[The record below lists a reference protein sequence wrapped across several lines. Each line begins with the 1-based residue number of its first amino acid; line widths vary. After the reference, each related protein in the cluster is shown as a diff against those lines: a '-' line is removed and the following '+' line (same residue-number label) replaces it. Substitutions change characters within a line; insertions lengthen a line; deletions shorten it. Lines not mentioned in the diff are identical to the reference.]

1 MYHSTFERLVRDMRR
16 SLRVLALLA
25 FVLVLAA
32 ACSQAGAP
40 TSGPEFSN
48 IGKSLDGG
56 AAVPAPADSR
66 SVVGSIPAYDATT
79 TTQNGIPTLV
89 TSPNRNLI
97 LTANV
102 SMKTQDPWA
111 TADKARAIAS
121 GLGGDILAMS
131 QTGQG
136 DNRSALI
143 TVRVPSDRFD
153 EALRQLKLLD
163 GEVLTSN
170 VDAKDVTDQFT
181 DLQARLVAKQ
191 AEEQRYL
198 QLFPQAKT
206 VDETLKIDAA
216 LGNVRTQIEQLQGQL
231 NLIKNRTEFSTIT
244 MSIAPILTV
253 PTTPSGAWDPSV
265 TFAKAIAALSVFFR
279 FAADLAI
286 WVLVFGWLPLIGLAL
301 AFAAMRMRRP
311 SVTAP
316 TA

>member
-1 MYHSTFERLVRDMRR
+1 MRR
-16 SLRVLALLA
+16 PARVLALLVPV
-25 FVLVLAA
+25 VLLAA
-32 ACSQAGAP
+32 ACASAPAATAPSEGGGALGLARDGSAFQVGADGKAAP
-40 TSGPEFSN
+40 GAIPAPDFATNSN
-48 IGKSLDGG
+48 I
-56 AAVPAPADSR
+56 
-66 SVVGSIPAYDATT
+66 
-79 TTQNGIPTLV
+79 V
-89 TSPNRNLI
+89 TNPSRNLI

-102 SMKTQDPWA
+102 AMKTQDPWA
-111 TADKARAIAS
+111 TADKARAIAT

-136 DNRSALI
+136 ENRSALI

-216 LGNVRTQIEQLQGQL
+216 LGNVRVQIEQLQGQL

-244 MSIAPILTV
+244 MAISPILTV
-253 PTTPSGAWDPSV
+253 PTETAGVWDPSK
-265 TFAKAIAALSVFFR
+265 TFAKAIAALSVFFK

-286 WVLVFGWLPLIGLAL
+286 WILVFGWIPLIAL
-301 AFAAMRMRRP
+301 AVLLAATRLRRP

-316 TA
+316 TS

>member
-1 MYHSTFERLVRDMRR
+1 MAR
-16 SLRVLALLA
+16 SWRVITLLGLI
-25 FVLVLAA
+25 LVLAA
-32 ACSQAGAP
+32 ACTAGAP
-40 TSGPEFSN
+40 ATSEFRS
-48 IGKSLDGG
+48 IGNNLTDSRGS
-56 AAVPAPADSR
+56 AAVGQPAP
-66 SVVGSIPAYDATT
+66 GIPAFDGKAE
-79 TTQNGIPTLV
+79 NGIPTLV
-89 TSPNRNLI
+89 TNPNRNLI

-102 SMKTQDPWA
+102 AMKTQDPWA
-111 TADKARAIAS
+111 TADKARAIAT

-136 DNRSALI
+136 ENRSALI

-216 LGNVRTQIEQLQGQL
+216 LGNVRVQIEQLQGQL

-244 MSIAPILTV
+244 MAISPIVTV
-253 PTTPSGAWDPSV
+253 PTETGGVWDPSK
-265 TFAKAIAALSVFFR
+265 TFAKAITALSVFFK

-286 WVLVFGWLPLIGLAL
+286 WILVFGWIPLIALAL
-301 AFAAMRMRRP
+301 LLAATRLRRP

-316 TA
+316 TS

>member
-1 MYHSTFERLVRDMRR
+1 MRR
-16 SLRVLALLA
+16 SWRVLALLA
-25 FVLVLAA
+25 FILVLAA
-32 ACSQAGAP
+32 ACTAGAP
-40 TSGPEFSN
+40 AGSEQFRN
-48 IGKSLDGG
+48 IGNNLSDSAAKG
-56 AAVPAPADSR
+56 APAGIPAPG
-66 SVVGSIPAYDATT
+66 VGTT
-79 TTQNGIPTLV
+79 TENGIPALV
-89 TSPNRNLI
+89 TNPNRNLI

-111 TADKARAIAS
+111 TADKARAIAN

-136 DNRSALI
+136 ENRSALI
-143 TVRVPSDRFD
+143 TLRVPSDRFD
-153 EALRQLKLLD
+153 EALRQLKQLD

-216 LGNVRTQIEQLQGQL
+216 LGNVRVQIEQLQGQL

-244 MSIAPILTV
+244 MSIAPIVTI
-253 PTTPSGAWDPSV
+253 PSTTTGAWDPSV
-265 TFAKAIAALSVFFR
+265 TFAKAIAALSVFFK

-286 WVLVFGWLPLIGLAL
+286 WLLVFGWIPLIAL
-301 AFAAMRMRRP
+301 AIALAASRMRRP
-311 SVTAP
+311 GATAP
-316 TA
+316 TT

>member
-1 MYHSTFERLVRDMRR
+1 MKR
-16 SLRVLALLA
+16 SWRIVAVLGLI
-25 FVLVLAA
+25 LVLAA
-32 ACSQAGAP
+32 ACSGSTASPTAGQQ
-40 TSGPEFSN
+40 FSN
-48 IGKSLDGG
+48 IGNNLGDSAAKG
-56 AAVPAPADSR
+56 APAAIPAPF
-66 SVVGSIPAYDATT
+66 VGPKAE
-79 TTQNGIPTLV
+79 NGIPTLV
-89 TSPNRNLI
+89 TNPNRNLI

-131 QTGQG
+131 QTGEG
-136 DNRSALI
+136 ENRSALI
-143 TVRVPSDRFD
+143 SVRVPSDRFD

-163 GEVLTSN
+163 GQVLTSN

-216 LGNVRTQIEQLQGQL
+216 LGNVRTQIEQLQGAL

-244 MSIAPILTV
+244 MSIAPIVTV
-253 PTTPSGAWDPSV
+253 PTAQSVGWDPSV
-265 TFAKAIAALSVFFR
+265 TFAKAIAALSVFFKL
-279 FAADLAI
+279 AADLAI
-286 WVLVFGWLPLIGLAL
+286 WVLVFGWIPLIAL
-301 AFAAMRMRRP
+301 AIALAATRGGRP
-311 SVTAP
+311 GRTRAP
-316 TA
+316 YAR

>member
-1 MYHSTFERLVRDMRR
+1 MRGPA
-16 SLRVLALLA
+16 RVLAILVPV
-25 FVLVLAA
+25 VLLAA
-32 ACSQAGAP
+32 ACASVGTSAPSTAGGGTAFGRTDQTAVDAAKGAP
-40 TSGPEFSN
+40 AG
-48 IGKSLDGG
+48 I
-56 AAVPAPADSR
+56 PAPG
-66 SVVGSIPAYDATT
+66 VGTT
-79 TTQNGIPTLV
+79 AENGIPTLV
-89 TSPNRNLI
+89 TNPNRNLI

-111 TADKARAIAS
+111 TADKARAIAN

-136 DNRSALI
+136 ENRSALI
-143 TVRVPSDRFD
+143 TLRVPSDRFD

-216 LGNVRTQIEQLQGQL
+216 LGNVRVQIEQLQGQL

-244 MSIAPILTV
+244 MSIAPIVTV
-253 PTTPSGAWDPSV
+253 PTTTTGAWDPSV
-265 TFAKAIAALSVFFR
+265 TFAKAIAALSVFFK

-286 WVLVFGWLPLIGLAL
+286 WLLVFGWIPLIAL
-301 AFAAMRMRRP
+301 AIALAASRIRRP
-311 SVTAP
+311 NVTAP
-316 TA
+316 TS

>member
-1 MYHSTFERLVRDMRR
+1 MRR
-16 SLRVLALLA
+16 SLGVLALLA
-25 FVLVLAA
+25 LILVLAA
-32 ACSQAGAP
+32 ACTAGAP
-40 TSGPEFSN
+40 TTSEFRS
-48 IGKSLDGG
+48 IGNNLSDS
-56 AAVPAPADSR
+56 AAAPAPLATGAP
-66 SVVGSIPAYDATT
+66 GSIPAYRTT
-79 TTQNGIPTLV
+79 TENGIPTLV
-89 TSPNRNLI
+89 TDPNRNLI

-102 SMKTQDPWA
+102 AMKSQDPWA
-111 TADKARAIAS
+111 TADKARAIAT

-136 DNRSALI
+136 ENRSALI

-163 GEVLTSN
+163 GEVTTSN

-216 LGNVRTQIEQLQGQL
+216 LGNVRVQIEQLQGQI

-244 MSIAPILTV
+244 MSISPIVTV
-253 PTTPSGAWDPSV
+253 PATTGGVWDPAV
-265 TFAKAIAALSVFFR
+265 TFAKAIAALSVFFK

-286 WVLVFGWLPLIGLAL
+286 WLLVFGWIPLVGLAL
-301 AFAAMRMRRP
+301 ALLATRIWRP
-311 SVTAP
+311 RVSP
-316 TA
+316 S

>member
-1 MYHSTFERLVRDMRR
+1 MRR
-16 SLRVLALLA
+16 PARILALLVPV
-25 FVLVLAA
+25 VLLAA
-32 ACSQAGAP
+32 ACAAAAPAVTTAPSGGGAFP
-40 TSGPEFSN
+40 ARGDAAYQVAADGKPAPGAIPAPEFATNTN
-48 IGKSLDGG
+48 IANAS
-56 AAVPAPADSR
+56 
-66 SVVGSIPAYDATT
+66 
-79 TTQNGIPTLV
+79 
-89 TSPNRNLI
+89 RNLI

-102 SMKTQDPWA
+102 AMKTQDPWA
-111 TADKARAIAS
+111 TADKARAIAT

-131 QTGQG
+131 QTGKG
-136 DNRSALI
+136 ENRSALI

-216 LGNVRTQIEQLQGQL
+216 LGNVRVQIEQLQGQI

-244 MSIAPILTV
+244 MSISPIVTV
-253 PTTPSGAWDPSV
+253 PTETGGVWDPSK
-265 TFAKAIAALSVFFR
+265 TFAKAIAALSVFFK

-286 WVLVFGWLPLIGLAL
+286 WILVFGWIPLIALAL
-301 AFAAMRMRRP
+301 LLAANRMRRP
-311 SVTAP
+311 SATAP
-316 TA
+316 TS

>member
-1 MYHSTFERLVRDMRR
+1 MARSWRVMALV
-16 SLRVLALLA
+16 A
-25 FVLVLAA
+25 FMLVLAA
-32 ACSQAGAP
+32 CTAAAP
-40 TSGPEFSN
+40 ATSEFRS
-48 IGKSLDGG
+48 IGNNLTDSGG
-56 AAVPAPADSR
+56 GSAAVGQTAP
-66 SVVGSIPAYDATT
+66 GSIPAYDGKAE
-79 TTQNGIPTLV
+79 NGIPTLV
-89 TSPNRNLI
+89 TNPSRNLI

-102 SMKTQDPWA
+102 SKMTQDPWA
-111 TADKARAIAS
+111 TAEQARAIAS
-121 GLGGDILAMS
+121 GLGGDIRAMG

-136 DNRSALI
+136 ENRSALI

-216 LGNVRTQIEQLQGQL
+216 LGNVRVQIEQLQGQL

-244 MSIAPILTV
+244 MAISPILTV
-253 PTTPSGAWDPSV
+253 PTETAGVWDPSK
-265 TFAKAIAALSVFFR
+265 TFAKAIAALSVFFK

-286 WVLVFGWLPLIGLAL
+286 WILVFGWIPLIALAL
-301 AFAAMRMRRP
+301 LLAATRMRRP
-311 SVTAP
+311 SATAP
-316 TA
+316 TP

>member
-1 MYHSTFERLVRDMRR
+1 MAR
-16 SLRVLALLA
+16 SWRVITLLGLI
-25 FVLVLAA
+25 LVLAA
-32 ACSQAGAP
+32 ACGTAGAP
-40 TSGPEFSN
+40 TTSEFRS
-48 IGKSLDGG
+48 IGNNLTDSRGQ
-56 AAVPAPADSR
+56 AAVGQSAPGA
-66 SVVGSIPAYDATT
+66 IPAFDGKAE
-79 TTQNGIPTLV
+79 NGIPTLV
-89 TSPNRNLI
+89 TNPNRNLI

-102 SMKTQDPWA
+102 AMKTQDPWA
-111 TADKARAIAS
+111 TADKARAIAT

-136 DNRSALI
+136 ENRSALI

-216 LGNVRTQIEQLQGQL
+216 LGNVRVQIEQLQGQI

-244 MSIAPILTV
+244 MAISPILTV
-253 PTTPSGAWDPSV
+253 PTETAGVWDPSK
-265 TFAKAIAALSVFFR
+265 TFAKAIAALSVFFK

-286 WVLVFGWLPLIGLAL
+286 WILVFGWIPLIALAL
-301 AFAAMRMRRP
+301 LLAATRMRRP

-316 TA
+316 TS

>member
-1 MYHSTFERLVRDMRR
+1 MAR
-16 SLRVLALLA
+16 SWRVLALVA
-25 FVLVLAA
+25 FILVLAA
-32 ACSQAGAP
+32 ACTAGAP
-40 TSGPEFSN
+40 TTSSEFRN
-48 IGKSLDGG
+48 IGNNLNDSAAGTPAKGQG
-56 AAVPAPADSR
+56 AP
-66 SVVGSIPAYDATT
+66 GSIPAYDATT
-79 TTQNGIPTLV
+79 AENGIPTLV
-89 TSPNRNLI
+89 TNPNRNLI

-102 SMKTQDPWA
+102 AMKTQDPWA
-111 TADKARAIAS
+111 TADKARAIAT

-136 DNRSALI
+136 ENRSALI

-216 LGNVRTQIEQLQGQL
+216 LGNVRVQIEQLQGQL

-244 MSIAPILTV
+244 MAISPIVTV
-253 PTTPSGAWDPSV
+253 PAATGGAWDPAV
-265 TFAKAIAALSVFFR
+265 TFAKAIAALSVFFK

-286 WVLVFGWLPLIGLAL
+286 WILVFGWIPLIALAL
-301 AFAAMRMRRP
+301 LLAATRMRRP
-311 SVTAP
+311 GVTAP
-316 TA
+316 TS

>member
-1 MYHSTFERLVRDMRR
+1 MRR
-16 SLRVLALLA
+16 SWRVLALLA
-25 FVLVLAA
+25 FILVLAA
-32 ACSQAGAP
+32 ACTAGAP
-40 TSGPEFSN
+40 AGSQQFSN
-48 IGKSLDGG
+48 IGNNLSDSAAKG
-56 AAVPAPADSR
+56 APAGIPAPG
-66 SVVGSIPAYDATT
+66 VGTT
-79 TTQNGIPTLV
+79 TENGIPTLV
-89 TSPNRNLI
+89 TNPNRNLI

-111 TADKARAIAS
+111 TADKARAIAN

-136 DNRSALI
+136 ENRSALI
-143 TVRVPSDRFD
+143 TLRVPSDRFD
-153 EALRQLKLLD
+153 EALRQLKQLD

-216 LGNVRTQIEQLQGQL
+216 LGNVRVQIEQLQGQL

-244 MSIAPILTV
+244 MSIAPIVTV
-253 PTTPSGAWDPSV
+253 PTTTTGAWDPSV
-265 TFAKAIAALSVFFR
+265 TFAKAIAALSVFFK
-279 FAADLAI
+279 FAADLTI
-286 WVLVFGWLPLIGLAL
+286 WLLVFGWIPLIAL
-301 AFAAMRMRRP
+301 AIALAASRMRRP
-311 SVTAP
+311 GATAP
-316 TA
+316 TT

>member
-1 MYHSTFERLVRDMRR
+1 MRR
-16 SLRVLALLA
+16 PARVLA
-25 FVLVLAA
+25 VLVPVVLLAA
-32 ACSQAGAP
+32 ACAAVGTTSAPSSGAGGTAFVGRDAVGQTVDSKGAP
-40 TSGPEFSN
+40 GAIPAPEFATNPN
-48 IGKSLDGG
+48 I
-56 AAVPAPADSR
+56 
-66 SVVGSIPAYDATT
+66 
-79 TTQNGIPTLV
+79 V
-89 TSPNRNLI
+89 TNPSRNLI

-111 TADKARAIAS
+111 TADKARAIAG

-244 MSIAPILTV
+244 MSIAPIVTV

-265 TFAKAIAALSVFFR
+265 TFAKAIAALSVFFK

-286 WVLVFGWLPLIGLAL
+286 WVLVFGWIPLIALAL
-301 AFAAMRMRRP
+301 AFAAMRIRRP
-311 SVTAP
+311 GVPAP

>member
-1 MYHSTFERLVRDMRR
+1 MYLQHLERLVRDMRR
-16 SLRVLALLA
+16 SLRVIALLA

-40 TSGPEFSN
+40 TTSGPEFRN
-48 IGKSLDGG
+48 IGNNLGDTAAPAKGG
-56 AAVPAPADSR
+56 AP
-66 SVVGSIPAYDATT
+66 GSIPAFDATT

-136 DNRSALI
+136 ENRSALI

-244 MSIAPILTV
+244 MSIAPIVTV
-253 PTTPSGAWDPSV
+253 PTPPSGAWDPSV

-286 WVLVFGWLPLIGLAL
+286 WILVFGWIPLIALAL

-311 SVTAP
+311 GVPAP

>member
-32 ACSQAGAP
+32 ACSQAAAP

-244 MSIAPILTV
+244 MSIAPIVTV
-253 PTTPSGAWDPSV
+253 PPTTGGAWDPSV

>member
-1 MYHSTFERLVRDMRR
+1 MRR
-16 SLRVLALLA
+16 PARVLAILVPV
-25 FVLVLAA
+25 VLLAA
-32 ACSQAGAP
+32 ACAAVGTTSAPSLGAGGTAGPFVGRDAAGQTTVDAKGAP
-40 TSGPEFSN
+40 GAIPAPEFATNPN
-48 IGKSLDGG
+48 I
-56 AAVPAPADSR
+56 
-66 SVVGSIPAYDATT
+66 
-79 TTQNGIPTLV
+79 V
-89 TSPNRNLI
+89 TNPSRNLI

-111 TADKARAIAS
+111 TADKARAIAT

-136 DNRSALI
+136 ENRSALI

-244 MSIAPILTV
+244 MSIAPIVTV

-265 TFAKAIAALSVFFR
+265 TFAKALAALSVFFK

-286 WVLVFGWLPLIGLAL
+286 WVLVFGWVPLIGLAL
-301 AFAAMRMRRP
+301 ALLAMRVRRP
-311 SVTAP
+311 GVTAP
-316 TA
+316 TS

>member
-1 MYHSTFERLVRDMRR
+1 MRR
-16 SLRVLALLA
+16 SWRVLALLA
-25 FVLVLAA
+25 LVLVLAA
-32 ACSQAGAP
+32 ACASAAP
-40 TSGPEFSN
+40 ATAPQFSN
-48 IGKSLDGG
+48 IGNNLSDSAAKG
-56 AAVPAPADSR
+56 APAAIPAPG
-66 SVVGSIPAYDATT
+66 VGTT
-79 TTQNGIPTLV
+79 AERGVPTIV
-89 TSPNRNLI
+89 TNPTRNLI

-102 SMKTQDPWA
+102 AMKTQDPWA
-111 TADKARAIAS
+111 TADKARAIAN

-136 DNRSALI
+136 ENRSALI

-163 GEVLTSN
+163 GEVVTSN

-216 LGNVRTQIEQLQGQL
+216 LGNVRVQIEQLQGQL
-231 NLIKNRTEFSTIT
+231 NLIKTRTEFSTIT
-244 MSIAPILTV
+244 MSIAPIVTV
-253 PTTPSGAWDPSV
+253 PSPTTGAWDPAV
-265 TFAKAIAALSVFFR
+265 TFGKAIAALSVFFK

-286 WVLVFGWLPLIGLAL
+286 WLLVFGWIPLIGLAL
-301 AFAAMRMRRP
+301 VVAATRVRRP
-311 SVTAP
+311 GVTAP
-316 TA
+316 TS

>member
-1 MYHSTFERLVRDMRR
+1 MRR
-16 SLRVLALLA
+16 SWRVLALLA
-25 FVLVLAA
+25 FILVLAA
-32 ACSQAGAP
+32 ACTAGAP
-40 TSGPEFSN
+40 AGSEQFRN
-48 IGKSLDGG
+48 IGNNLSDSAAKG
-56 AAVPAPADSR
+56 APAGIPAPG
-66 SVVGSIPAYDATT
+66 VGTT
-79 TTQNGIPTLV
+79 TENGIPALV
-89 TSPNRNLI
+89 TNPNRNLI

-111 TADKARAIAS
+111 TADKARAIAN

-136 DNRSALI
+136 ENRSALI
-143 TVRVPSDRFD
+143 TLRVPSDRFD
-153 EALRQLKLLD
+153 EALRQLKQLD

-216 LGNVRTQIEQLQGQL
+216 LGNVRVQIEQLQGQL

-244 MSIAPILTV
+244 MSIAPIVTV
-253 PTTPSGAWDPSV
+253 PTTTTGAWDPSV
-265 TFAKAIAALSVFFR
+265 TFAKAIAALSVFFK

-286 WVLVFGWLPLIGLAL
+286 WLLVFGWIPLIAL
-301 AFAAMRMRRP
+301 AIALGASRMRRP
-311 SVTAP
+311 GVAS
-316 TA
+316 

>member
-1 MYHSTFERLVRDMRR
+1 MRR
-16 SLRVLALLA
+16 SWRVLALLA
-25 FVLVLAA
+25 FILVLAA
-32 ACSQAGAP
+32 ACTAGAP
-40 TSGPEFSN
+40 ATSSEFRN
-48 IGKSLDGG
+48 IGNNLSDSAAKG
-56 AAVPAPADSR
+56 APAGIPAPG
-66 SVVGSIPAYDATT
+66 VGTT
-79 TTQNGIPTLV
+79 TENGIPTLV
-89 TSPNRNLI
+89 TNPSRNLI

-111 TADKARAIAS
+111 TADKARAIAN

-136 DNRSALI
+136 ENRSALI
-143 TVRVPSDRFD
+143 TLRVPSDRFD
-153 EALRQLKLLD
+153 EALRQLKQLD

-216 LGNVRTQIEQLQGQL
+216 LGNVRVQIEQLQGQL

-244 MSIAPILTV
+244 MSIAPIVTV
-253 PTTPSGAWDPSV
+253 PTTTAGAWDPSV
-265 TFAKAIAALSVFFR
+265 TFAKAIAALSVFFK
-279 FAADLAI
+279 FGADLAI
-286 WVLVFGWLPLIGLAL
+286 WLLVFGWIPLIAL
-301 AFAAMRMRRP
+301 AIALAASRMRRP
-311 SVTAP
+311 GATAP
-316 TA
+316 TT

>member
-1 MYHSTFERLVRDMRR
+1 MRGPV
-16 SLRVLALLA
+16 RVLAILVPV
-25 FVLVLAA
+25 VLLAA
-32 ACSQAGAP
+32 ACASVGTSAPSAGGGGTEYSPSGQVATDSAKGAP
-40 TSGPEFSN
+40 N
-48 IGKSLDGG
+48 AI
-56 AAVPAPADSR
+56 PAPF
-66 SVVGSIPAYDATT
+66 VGTT
-79 TTQNGIPTLV
+79 TENGIPTLV
-89 TSPNRNLI
+89 TNPSRNLI

-102 SMKTQDPWA
+102 AMKTQDPWA

-136 DNRSALI
+136 ENRSALI
-143 TVRVPSDRFD
+143 TVRIPSDRFD

-163 GEVLTSN
+163 GEVVTSN

-216 LGNVRTQIEQLQGQL
+216 LGNVRTQIEQLQGQI

-244 MSIAPILTV
+244 MSITPIVTV
-253 PTTPSGAWDPSV
+253 PAATSGAWDPAV
-265 TFAKAIAALSVFFR
+265 TFAKAIAALSVFFKA
-279 FAADLAI
+279 AADLAI
-286 WVLVFGWLPLIGLAL
+286 WLLVFGWVPLVALAL
-301 AFAAMRMRRP
+301 ALAATRIRRP
-311 SVTAP
+311 GVTAS
-316 TA
+316 

>member
-1 MYHSTFERLVRDMRR
+1 MLIPV
-16 SLRVLALLA
+16 VL
-25 FVLVLAA
+25 LAA
-32 ACSQAGAP
+32 ACASAPAGTTAP
-40 TSGPEFSN
+40 SEGGSGPFPVRGDTASQVGADGKAAPGAIPAPEFATNSN
-48 IGKSLDGG
+48 I
-56 AAVPAPADSR
+56 
-66 SVVGSIPAYDATT
+66 
-79 TTQNGIPTLV
+79 V
-89 TSPNRNLI
+89 TNPSRNLI

-102 SMKTQDPWA
+102 AMKTQDPWA
-111 TADKARAIAS
+111 TADKARAITT

-136 DNRSALI
+136 ENRSALI

-216 LGNVRTQIEQLQGQL
+216 LGNVRVQIEQLQGQL

-244 MSIAPILTV
+244 MSISPIVTI
-253 PTTPSGAWDPSV
+253 PTETGGVWDPSK
-265 TFAKAIAALSVFFR
+265 TFAKAIAALSVFFK

-286 WVLVFGWLPLIGLAL
+286 WILVFGWIPLIALAL
-301 AFAAMRMRRP
+301 LLAATRMRRP

-316 TA
+316 TS

>member
-1 MYHSTFERLVRDMRR
+1 MRGPARFLV
-16 SLRVLALLA
+16 LLVPVVL
-25 FVLVLAA
+25 LAA
-32 ACSQAGAP
+32 ACAGVGAP
-40 TSGPEFSN
+40 TTASGGRNAVGPAGDAAFGQSVDAKGVPGAIAAPEF
-48 IGKSLDGG
+48 G
-56 AAVPAPADSR
+56 
-66 SVVGSIPAYDATT
+66 
-79 TTQNGIPTLV
+79 NGRTIV
-89 TSPNRNLI
+89 TNPSRNLI

-102 SMKTQDPWA
+102 TMKTQDPWA
-111 TADKARAIAS
+111 TADKARAIAT

-136 DNRSALI
+136 ENRSALI

-163 GEVLTSN
+163 GEVITSN

-216 LGNVRTQIEQLQGQL
+216 LGNVRTQIEQLQGQI
-231 NLIKNRTEFSTIT
+231 NLIKNRTEYSTIT
-244 MSIAPILTV
+244 MSIAPIVNV
-253 PTTPSGAWDPSV
+253 PSETGGAWDPSK

-286 WVLVFGWLPLIGLAL
+286 WILVFAWIPLIGLAIAL
-301 AFAAMRMRRP
+301 AATRVRRP
-311 SVTAP
+311 GVTAP
-316 TA
+316 

>member
-1 MYHSTFERLVRDMRR
+1 MAR
-16 SLRVLALLA
+16 SWRVLALVA
-25 FVLVLAA
+25 FILVLAA
-32 ACSQAGAP
+32 ACTAGAP
-40 TSGPEFSN
+40 TTSPEFRS
-48 IGKSLDGG
+48 IGGNLNDSAAGTAAKGQG
-56 AAVPAPADSR
+56 AP
-66 SVVGSIPAYDATT
+66 GSIPAYDATT
-79 TTQNGIPTLV
+79 AQNGIPTLV
-89 TSPNRNLI
+89 TNPNRNLI

-102 SMKTQDPWA
+102 AMKSQDPWA
-111 TADKARAIAS
+111 TADKARAIAT

-136 DNRSALI
+136 ENRSALI

-163 GEVLTSN
+163 GEVLTSH

-216 LGNVRTQIEQLQGQL
+216 LGNVRVQIEQLQGQI

-244 MSIAPILTV
+244 MSITPIVTV
-253 PTTPSGAWDPSV
+253 PAATGGAWDPAV
-265 TFAKAIAALSVFFR
+265 TFAKAIAALSVFFK
-279 FAADLAI
+279 FGADLAI
-286 WVLVFGWLPLIGLAL
+286 WLLVFGWIPLIGLAL
-301 AFAAMRMRRP
+301 ALAATRVRRP
-311 SVTAP
+311 GTTAS
-316 TA
+316 

>member
-1 MYHSTFERLVRDMRR
+1 MYQQHLERLVRDMRR
-16 SLRVLALLA
+16 SWRVLALLA
-25 FVLVLAA
+25 FILVLAA
-32 ACSQAGAP
+32 ACSSAPAGQ
-40 TSGPEFSN
+40 SFSN
-48 IGKSLDGG
+48 IGNNLGDSVAKGG
-56 AAVPAPADSR
+56 APAGIPSTAV
-66 SVVGSIPAYDATT
+66 GTT
-79 TTQNGIPTLV
+79 TDNGIPTLV
-89 TSPNRNLI
+89 TNPSRNLI

-111 TADKARAIAS
+111 TADKARAIAT

-136 DNRSALI
+136 ENRSALI

-244 MSIAPILTV
+244 MSIAPSVTV
-253 PTTPSGAWDPSV
+253 PAATGGAWDPAV
-265 TFAKAIAALSVFFR
+265 TFAKAIAALSVFFK
-279 FAADLAI
+279 FGADLAI
-286 WVLVFGWLPLIGLAL
+286 WLLVFGWIPLIAL
-301 AFAAMRMRRP
+301 AIALAATRMRRP
-311 SVTAP
+311 SVTAS
-316 TA
+316 

>member
-1 MYHSTFERLVRDMRR
+1 MRR
-16 SLRVLALLA
+16 PARILALLVPV
-25 FVLVLAA
+25 VLLAA
-32 ACSQAGAP
+32 ACASLAPAGATAP
-40 TSGPEFSN
+40 SEGFGNAAGPARADGAFQVATD
-48 IGKSLDGG
+48 GKGT
-56 AAVPAPADSR
+56 P
-66 SVVGSIPAYDATT
+66 GSIPAPEFATGS
-79 TTQNGIPTLV
+79 NIV
-89 TSPNRNLI
+89 TNASRNLI
-97 LTANV
+97 LTAQV
-102 SMKTQDPWA
+102 LMKTEDPWA

-136 DNRSALI
+136 ENRSALI

-163 GEVLTSN
+163 GEVITSN

-216 LGNVRTQIEQLQGQL
+216 LGNVRVQIEQLQGQI

-244 MSIAPILTV
+244 MSIAPAVTV
-253 PTTPSGAWDPSV
+253 PTETSGVWDPAK
-265 TFAKAIAALSVFFR
+265 TFAKAIATLSVFFK

-286 WVLVFGWLPLIGLAL
+286 WILVFGWIPLIALAL
-301 AFAAMRMRRP
+301 LLAATRMRRP

-316 TA
+316 TS

>member
-1 MYHSTFERLVRDMRR
+1 MVR
-16 SLRVLALLA
+16 SWQVLALGA
-25 FVLVLAA
+25 FILVLAA
-32 ACSQAGAP
+32 ACSAAP
-40 TSGPEFSN
+40 ASSPEFRN
-48 IGKSLDGG
+48 IGSNLS
-56 AAVPAPADSR
+56 AADSAKAQGAG
-66 SVVGSIPAYDATT
+66 GSIPASGVGTT
-79 TTQNGIPTLV
+79 TAYDGIPTLV
-89 TSPNRNLI
+89 TNPSRNLI

-102 SMKTQDPWA
+102 AMKTQDPWA
-111 TADKARAIAS
+111 TADKARAIAN

-136 DNRSALI
+136 ENRSALI
-143 TVRVPSDRFD
+143 TLRVPSDRFD

-163 GEVLTSN
+163 GEVVTSN

-216 LGNVRTQIEQLQGQL
+216 LGNVRVQIEQLQGQL

-244 MSIAPILTV
+244 MSIAPIVTV

-265 TFAKAIAALSVFFR
+265 TFAKAIAALSVFFK

-286 WVLVFGWLPLIGLAL
+286 WLLVFGWIPLIAL
-301 AFAAMRMRRP
+301 AIALAASRMRRP
-311 SVTAP
+311 GVTAP
-316 TA
+316 TS

>member
-1 MYHSTFERLVRDMRR
+1 MRR
-16 SLRVLALLA
+16 PARVFALMVPV
-25 FVLVLAA
+25 VLLAA
-32 ACSQAGAP
+32 ACASMAPSGTTAPSEGGGNAAMPIRGDAAYQFGADGKP
-40 TSGPEFSN
+40 VPGAIPAPEFATNPN
-48 IGKSLDGG
+48 I
-56 AAVPAPADSR
+56 
-66 SVVGSIPAYDATT
+66 
-79 TTQNGIPTLV
+79 V
-89 TSPNRNLI
+89 TNASRNLI
-97 LTANV
+97 LTAQV
-102 SMKTQDPWA
+102 HMKTQDPWA

-136 DNRSALI
+136 ENRSALI

-216 LGNVRTQIEQLQGQL
+216 LGNVRVQIEQLQGQL
-231 NLIKNRTEFSTIT
+231 NLIKSRTEYSTIT
-244 MSIAPILTV
+244 MSIAPLVTV
-253 PTTPSGAWDPSV
+253 PAETGGVWDPAK
-265 TFAKAIAALSVFFR
+265 TFAKAIAALSVFFK

-286 WVLVFGWLPLIGLAL
+286 WILVFGWIPLIALAL
-301 AFAAMRMRRP
+301 LLAATRLRRP
-311 SVTAP
+311 SVIAP
-316 TA
+316 TS

>member
-1 MYHSTFERLVRDMRR
+1 MRR
-16 SLRVLALLA
+16 PVRVLALLVPV
-25 FVLVLAA
+25 VLLAA
-32 ACSQAGAP
+32 ACATAAP
-40 TSGPEFSN
+40 TSAPSAGGGTAFVGRDAVGQTTADGKAVPGAIPAPEFATNSN
-48 IGKSLDGG
+48 I
-56 AAVPAPADSR
+56 VTN
-66 SVVGSIPAYDATT
+66 AT
-79 TTQNGIPTLV
+79 
-89 TSPNRNLI
+89 RNLI

-111 TADKARAIAS
+111 TADKARAIAN

-136 DNRSALI
+136 ENRSALI

-216 LGNVRTQIEQLQGQL
+216 LGNVRVQIEQLQGQL

-244 MSIAPILTV
+244 MAISPIVTV
-253 PTTPSGAWDPSV
+253 PTETGGAWDPSK
-265 TFAKAIAALSVFFR
+265 TFAKAIAALSVFFK

-286 WVLVFGWLPLIGLAL
+286 WVLVFGWIPLIAL
-301 AFAAMRMRRP
+301 AIALAATRMRRP
-311 SVTAP
+311 GVTAP
-316 TA
+316 TS

>member
-1 MYHSTFERLVRDMRR
+1 MAR
-16 SLRVLALLA
+16 SWRVLALLGLI
-25 FVLVLAA
+25 LVLAA
-32 ACSQAGAP
+32 ACTAGAP
-40 TSGPEFSN
+40 TTSEFRSIGNNLTDSG
-48 IGKSLDGG
+48 GG
-56 AAVPAPADSR
+56 SAAVGQTAPGA
-66 SVVGSIPAYDATT
+66 IPAFDGKAD
-79 TTQNGIPTLV
+79 NGIPTIA
-89 TSPNRNLI
+89 TNPNRNLI

-102 SMKTQDPWA
+102 AMKTQDPWA
-111 TADKARAIAS
+111 TADKARAIAT

-136 DNRSALI
+136 ENRSALI

-216 LGNVRTQIEQLQGQL
+216 LGNVRVQIEQLQGQL

-244 MSIAPILTV
+244 MAISPIVTV
-253 PTTPSGAWDPSV
+253 PAATSGAWDPAV
-265 TFAKAIAALSVFFR
+265 TFAKAIAALSVFFK

-286 WVLVFGWLPLIGLAL
+286 WILVFGWIPLIVLAVLL
-301 AFAAMRMRRP
+301 AATRMRRP
-311 SVTAP
+311 GVTAP
-316 TA
+316 TS

>member
-1 MYHSTFERLVRDMRR
+1 MR
-16 SLRVLALLA
+16 SPARVLA
-25 FVLVLAA
+25 VLVPVVLLAA
-32 ACSQAGAP
+32 ACASVGTSVPSSAGGGTAFGPTGQVAVDSAKGAP
-40 TSGPEFSN
+40 NTIPVSGVGTTPE
-48 IGKSLDGG
+48 
-56 AAVPAPADSR
+56 
-66 SVVGSIPAYDATT
+66 
-79 TTQNGIPTLV
+79 NGIPTLV
-89 TSPNRNLI
+89 TNPSRNLI
-97 LTANV
+97 LTASV

-136 DNRSALI
+136 ENRSALI
-143 TVRVPSDRFD
+143 TVRVPSERFD

-198 QLFPQAKT
+198 QLLPLAKT

-216 LGNVRTQIEQLQGQL
+216 LGNVRTQVEQLQGQI

-244 MSIAPILTV
+244 MSITPIVTV
-253 PTTPSGAWDPSV
+253 PAATGGAWDPAV
-265 TFAKAIAALSVFFR
+265 TFAKAIAALSVFFKA
-279 FAADLAI
+279 AADLAI
-286 WVLVFGWLPLIGLAL
+286 WLLVFGWVPLVALAL
-301 AFAAMRMRRP
+301 ALAATRIRRP
-311 SVTAP
+311 GITAS
-316 TA
+316 

>member
-1 MYHSTFERLVRDMRR
+1 MRR
-16 SLRVLALLA
+16 SWRVPALLG
-25 FVLVLAA
+25 FILVLAA
-32 ACSQAGAP
+32 ACTAAAP
-40 TSGPEFSN
+40 ATSPEFRN
-48 IGKSLDGG
+48 IGDNLTDRG
-56 AAVPAPADSR
+56 AGSAGVGQSAP
-66 SVVGSIPAYDATT
+66 GSIPAFDGKPE
-79 TTQNGIPTLV
+79 NGIPTLV
-89 TSPNRNLI
+89 TNPSRNLI

-102 SMKTQDPWA
+102 AMKTQDPWA
-111 TADKARAIAS
+111 TADKARAIAT

-136 DNRSALI
+136 ENRSALI

-216 LGNVRTQIEQLQGQL
+216 LGNVRVQIEQLQGQL

-244 MSIAPILTV
+244 MSISPIVTV
-253 PTTPSGAWDPSV
+253 PTETGGVWDPSK
-265 TFAKAIAALSVFFR
+265 TFAKAIAALSVFFK

-286 WVLVFGWLPLIGLAL
+286 WILVFGWIPLIALAL
-301 AFAAMRMRRP
+301 LLAATRMRRP

-316 TA
+316 TS

>member
-1 MYHSTFERLVRDMRR
+1 MRR
-16 SLRVLALLA
+16 PARLLALLVPV
-25 FVLVLAA
+25 VLLAA
-32 ACSQAGAP
+32 ACASLAPSGTTAPSEGGNAG
-40 TSGPEFSN
+40 GPARGDTAFQVAAD
-48 IGKSLDGG
+48 GKST
-56 AAVPAPADSR
+56 S
-66 SVVGSIPAYDATT
+66 GSIPAPEFAT
-79 TTQNGIPTLV
+79 NPSVV
-89 TSPNRNLI
+89 TNASRNLI
-97 LTANV
+97 LTAQV
-102 SMKTQDPWA
+102 VMKTQDPWA

-136 DNRSALI
+136 ENRSALI

-163 GEVLTSN
+163 GEVITSN

-216 LGNVRTQIEQLQGQL
+216 LGNVRVQIEQLQGQI

-244 MSIAPILTV
+244 MSIAPIVTV
-253 PTTPSGAWDPSV
+253 PTETGGVWDPAK
-265 TFAKAIAALSVFFR
+265 TFAKAIAALSVFFK

-286 WVLVFGWLPLIGLAL
+286 WILVFGWIPLIAL
-301 AFAAMRMRRP
+301 AVLLAATRMRRP

-316 TA
+316 TS